1 MAPVTPRRR
10 RARPVA
16 DAPID
21 SLLSRSDDLAKGWLL
36 ALLEQAPLSEA
47 AEILAADLIRDGPR
61 LCDAVARAMADE
73 IDLRRLEPGGALR
86 GLAARAGE
94 MAGCSGP
101 AAVSAA
107 VDTLRAVVWSAL
119 RDELRGSDPDLVSDL
134 SERLALIGE
143 LVRGAA
149 LERLEEASGSGKPTR
164 GTGREAFRGAPDA
177 GSGGRSA
184 TVWGAA
190 RARDLSAVPE
200 PAPREV
206 AAVAEAQASRGSPEA
221 LRGPAEASRGVAEAL
236 CGSAEASRGVAEAL
250 CGSAEAPRGP
260 AEALWVGALDD
271 EIERAVTGDRPLS
284 LLLAE
289 LEEVDRVASVEPPG
303 EAGATFGRFTR
314 AVRGAVRRQEI
325 LACESDTRAWIIAP
339 DAGRSGARALA
350 SRVAG
355 AVRLAQ
361 PWRGAPLA
369 ASVGIAVLGEDGRTS
384 SELIEAA
391 EEARFGAAASG
402 VGHAPE
408 PDPA

>member
-21 SLLSRSDDLAKGWLL
+21 LPLSRSEDLAKGWLL

-47 AEILAADLIRDGPR
+47 AAILAADLTRDGPR
-61 LCDAVARAMADE
+61 LCDAVVRAIADDT
-73 IDLRRLEPGGALR
+73 DLRRLEPGGALR

-119 RDELRGSDPDLVSDL
+119 RDELRGSDSDLVSDL
-134 SERLALIGE
+134 SERLSLIGE

-149 LERLEEASGSGKPTR
+149 LERLEEASADGEPR
-164 GTGREAFRGAPDA
+164 RETVREGYSGAP
-177 GSGGRSA
+177 
-184 TVWGAA
+184 
-190 RARDLSAVPE
+190 L
-200 PAPREV
+200 
-206 AAVAEAQASRGSPEA
+206 
-221 LRGPAEASRGVAEAL
+221 GPAEAPLEPAEVLRGQAQAL
-236 CGSAEASRGVAEAL
+236 
-250 CGSAEAPRGP
+250 RGP

-271 EIERAVTGDRPLS
+271 EIQRAMTGELSLS

-289 LEEVDRVASVEPPG
+289 LEEVDRVALVEPPG
-303 EAGATFGRFTR
+303 EVGVTFGRFAR

-339 DAGRSGARALA
+339 DTGRSGARALA
-350 SRVAG
+350 SRVAE
-355 AVRLAQ
+355 AVRLAD

-391 EEARFGAAASG
+391 EEARFAAAASG
-402 VGHAPE
+402 VGIAPG

>member
-236 CGSAEASRGVAEAL
+236 CGSAEA
-250 CGSAEAPRGP
+250 PRGP

>member
-47 AEILAADLIRDGPR
+47 PEILAADLIRDGPR
-61 LCDAVARAMADE
+61 LCDAVARAMADD

-107 VDTLRAVVWSAL
+107 VDTLRAVFWSAL
-119 RDELRGSDPDLVSDL
+119 RDELRGFDPDLVSDL

-149 LERLEEASGSGKPTR
+149 LERLEEASGSGESTR
-164 GTGREAFRGAPDA
+164 GTGREGFPGAPEA

-184 TVWGAA
+184 TVRGAA

-200 PAPREV
+200 PAPRG
-206 AAVAEAQASRGSPEA
+206 AAEAPS
-221 LRGPAEASRGVAEAL
+221 GPAEAPRGA
-236 CGSAEASRGVAEAL
+236 
-250 CGSAEAPRGP
+250 AEAPRGP
-260 AEALWVGALDD
+260 AEAPRGPAEARWVGALED
-271 EIERAVTGDRPLS
+271 EIERAVTGERPLS

-289 LEEVDRVASVEPPG
+289 LDEVDRVASVEPPG
-303 EAGATFGRFTR
+303 EAGATFGRFAR
-314 AVRGAVRRQEI
+314 AVRGAIRGHEI
-325 LACESDTRAWIIAP
+325 LACESDTRAWINAP
-339 DAGRSGARALA
+339 GAGRPGARALA

-369 ASVGIAVLGEDGRTS
+369 ASVGIAVLGEDGGTS
-384 SELIEAA
+384 SELIDAA

-402 VGHAPE
+402 VGHAPG

>member
-1 MAPVTPRRR
+1 
-10 RARPVA
+10 VA

-21 SLLSRSDDLAKGWLL
+21 LPLSRSEDLAKGWLL

-47 AEILAADLIRDGPR
+47 AAILAADLTRDGPR
-61 LCDAVARAMADE
+61 LCDAVVRAIADDT
-73 IDLRRLEPGGALR
+73 DLRRLEPGGALR

-119 RDELRGSDPDLVSDL
+119 RDELRGSDSDLVSDL
-134 SERLALIGE
+134 SERLSLIGE

-149 LERLEEASGSGKPTR
+149 LERLEEASADGEPR
-164 GTGREAFRGAPDA
+164 RETVREGYSGAP
-177 GSGGRSA
+177 
-184 TVWGAA
+184 
-190 RARDLSAVPE
+190 L
-200 PAPREV
+200 
-206 AAVAEAQASRGSPEA
+206 
-221 LRGPAEASRGVAEAL
+221 GPAEAPLGP
-236 CGSAEASRGVAEAL
+236 
-250 CGSAEAPRGP
+250 AEAPLGPAEAPLGPAEAPLEPAEVLRGQAQALRGP

-271 EIERAVTGDRPLS
+271 EIQRAMTGELSLS

-289 LEEVDRVASVEPPG
+289 LEEVDRVALVEPPG
-303 EAGATFGRFTR
+303 EVGVTFGRFAR

-339 DAGRSGARALA
+339 DTGRSGARALA
-350 SRVAG
+350 SRVAE
-355 AVRLAQ
+355 AVRLAD

-391 EEARFGAAASG
+391 EEARFAAAASG
-402 VGHAPE
+402 VGIAPG